1 MSEFTFLEES
11 QITGDN
17 KLDIFKKYG
26 TKCAITDFAI
36 LLGGYVSYDY
46 HTSEGN
52 LMIHRT
58 GWYWT
63 QSNDNTSVHARIVN
77 YNGFAYYFDVN
88 DRTGGGRPALPYS
101 SIKSISSKEVR
112 ESSGVLEVKYGEYP
126 QTITTD
132 SIATTLETMYKSNS
146 LAKTGKKY
154 TTDSQKYDNY
164 DSNFSPRIFE
174 EYQYNGQKYI
184 RFVGDYNCK
193 GGQLSDEKEIKEGKA
208 YWIKVEPIVWQ
219 VDEKADIAIT
229 KKIMFSGIQ
238 FNKGGYDKNFNKT
251 NIKRFMNYYFGRE
264 IIDEMAQDN
273 VIEKYPTRQQN
284 PYNFNMSEVSE
295 EDIIKSMVESNVA
308 VFLHGRSSEGK
319 SARVKQLDPDLEI
332 VYLRNATPDSLNGK
346 SVYNSES
353 GEMIDVEPTWYKK
366 LKAKCEAEKDK
377 LHILFFDE
385 ITNALPSIQGM
396 AFNIILDKEV
406 NGIWKLPDNC
416 RIVAAGNDIDDSLA
430 ANQLAEPLF
439 NRFAHVYIETKVN
452 DWLNWASTSEEDY
465 ERLDNEETKE
475 KRMKIHPSIYAFIA
489 YKGEKVLRTK
499 YTGDKPN
506 ADPRK
511 WELASKVLYKSNNP
525 YTLRAL
531 VGEDIT
537 KEFVEFCKID
547 VITLED
553 VLSGNYN
560 EDDLDMNVSEKY
572 ATVVG
577 LSMCEE
583 KDIEVVREFISKLG
597 KEILATF
604 GSLWCHGDVKRL
616 EKLAELNDLEEANVN
631 DESEETKVKKVKNR
645 SEYFM
650 AQRRIQY
657 KMDMQKGGK

>member
-1 MSEFTFLEES
+1 MSEFTFLEER
-11 QITGDN
+11 QITGNDQ
-17 KLDIFKKYG
+17 LEIFKKYG
-26 TKCAITDFAI
+26 PKCAVTDFSI
-36 LLGGYVSYDY
+36 LLGGYVSNDDY
-46 HTSEGN
+46 TSEGTE
-52 LMIHRT
+52 MGDRT

-63 QSNDNTSVHARIVN
+63 RTAYGDDEVRVVN
-77 YNGFAYYFDVN
+77 EDGCSDFNYVDSRV
-88 DRTGGGRPALPYS
+88 GGCRLALPYS
-101 SIKSISSKEVR
+101 SIKSISSNKVR
-112 ESSGVLEVKYGEYP
+112 GNSRVLEVKYGEYP
-126 QTITTD
+126 QTVVNENM
-132 SIATTLETMYKSNS
+132 SSRLEGWFNNNVLK
-146 LAKTGKKY
+146 KTGKKY
-154 TTDSQKYDNY
+154 TTDSQKYDEY
-164 DSNFSPRIFE
+164 SSKFSPRIFE
-174 EYQYNGQKYI
+174 EYEYNGQKYI

-193 GGQLSDEKEIKEGKA
+193 GEKMSDGREIEEGKA
-208 YWIKVEPIVWQ
+208 YWVNVEPIVWQ
-219 VDEKADIAIT
+219 VDEKADMAVT
-229 KKIMFSGIQ
+229 KKIIFAGVQFKHKRDYKGDFS
-238 FNKGGYDKNFNKT
+238 KT
-251 NIKRFMNYYFGRE
+251 EIKKFMDNYFSKE
-264 IIDEMAQDN
+264 IVNNLVQEE
-273 VIEKYPTRQQN
+273 VVEKKEYISNSRKQN

-346 SVYNSES
+346 SVYNNES

-366 LKAKCEAEKDK
+366 LKAKCEAEPDK

-406 NGIWKLPDNC
+406 NGKWKLPSNC

-439 NRFAHVYIETKVN
+439 NRFAHVYIETKVE
-452 DWLNWASTSEEDY
+452 DWLNWASTSEEEY
-465 ERLDNEETKE
+465 ERLDNEEEKE

-489 YKGEKVLRTK
+489 YKGEKALRSK

-525 YTLRAL
+525 YALRAL
-531 VGEDIT
+531 VGDDIT
-537 KEFVEFCKID
+537 NEFVEFCKID

-553 VLSGNYN
+553 VLSGNYSE
-560 EDDLDMNVSEKY
+560 EDLKMNVSEKY
-572 ATVVG
+572 ATTVG

-583 KDIEVVREFISKLG
+583 KDILVVRNFVSKLG

-604 GSLWCHGDVKRL
+604 DSLWCHGDSRRL
-616 EKLAELNDLEEANVN
+616 EKLTQLNNGEDLYN
-631 DESEETKVKKVKNR
+631 DKNINMKDR
-645 SEYFM
+645 N
-650 AQRRIQY
+650 
-657 KMDMQKGGK
+657 K